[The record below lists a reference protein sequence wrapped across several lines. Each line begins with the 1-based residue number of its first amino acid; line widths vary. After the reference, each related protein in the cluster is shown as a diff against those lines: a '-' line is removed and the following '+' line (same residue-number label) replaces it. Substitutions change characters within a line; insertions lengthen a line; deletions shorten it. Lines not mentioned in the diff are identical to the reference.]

1 MTTILFRYMLR
12 EFVKIFAMC
21 FAGLLTI
28 YLVVDF
34 FEKLRKFIRYD
45 AHLLTLLEF
54 FALRTPLIS
63 FQVAPFAILMATLLT
78 LGVFSRNREITAMRA
93 CGISLNRITAPF
105 LCFSMLVGL
114 GLFGLSAVVIPLT
127 TTWAEYVKTVKIEK
141 KPQAVT
147 LKTDRSWVRI
157 GNSTLMNVE
166 AMDPDGGTLR
176 GVRLYQLGP
185 EFRLTEITE
194 AKEVRYTRRG
204 WYLIG
209 GLQRHLQ
216 PGGSL
221 TTETFEFRPVALTQ
235 TPEDFRAAAT
245 VESEEMTLQK
255 LRAYAD
261 RLRQEGYSFT
271 RFLTDYYGRLAFPFV
286 SIVMVIVGIAL
297 SLRQSGVRGSG
308 MAVGIGQALVIGF
321 LYWATHSVA
330 IALGRT
336 AVLAPMMA
344 GWITNLVFLSFG
356 FYLFL
361 RVRQ

>member
-1 MTTILFRYMLR
+1 MTILFRYLLR
-12 EFVKIFAMC
+12 ELAKVFTMC

-45 AHLLTLLEF
+45 ADLLAMLQF
-54 FALRTPLIS
+54 FAYRTPLIS
-63 FQVAPFAILMATLLT
+63 FQIAPFAVLMATLLS

-93 CGISLNRITAPF
+93 CGISLIRIASPF
-105 LCFSMLVGL
+105 LCFGL
-114 GLFGLSAVVIPLT
+114 ALALALFTLSAVVIPVAT
-127 TTWAEYVKTVKIEK
+127 TRAEFVKTVKIERK
-141 KPQAVT
+141 AAPLTFKA
-147 LKTDRSWVRI
+147 DRPWVRV
-157 GNSTLMNVE
+157 GNNTLMNVE
-166 AMDPDGGTLR
+166 VVDPDGMTLR
-176 GVRLYQLGP
+176 GVRLYRLGP
-185 EFRLTEITE
+185 GFGLEEILQARE
-194 AKEVRYTRRG
+194 IRYTVRG

-209 GLQRHLQ
+209 GVHRNLH

-221 TTETFEFRPVALTQ
+221 TVETFDYRPLALTQ
-235 TPEDFRAAAT
+235 SPEDFRTAASI
-245 VESEEMTLQK
+245 ESEEMTLGK

-261 RLRQEGYSFT
+261 RLRQEGYSFS
-271 RFLTDYYGRLAFPFV
+271 RLLTDYYGRMAFPFV
-286 SIVMVIVGIAL
+286 SIVMVVVGVAL

-308 MAVGIGQALVIGF
+308 MGMGIGQAFIIGF

-344 GWITNLVFLSFG
+344 GWITNLLFLSFG

-361 RVRQ
+361 KVRQ